1 MKKSFLFSILFL
13 SAIASAQV
21 PTYVPLDNLVGWWP
35 FNGNGN
41 DDGDDGPVNEEAG
54 QRSLSGGCRE
64 WLAGPAC
71 RYPLR
76 RGWVILFALAGLFA
90 RPR

>member
-35 FNGNGN
+35 FNGNANDESGAGN
-41 DDGDDGPVNEEAG
+41 HGTVNGA
-54 QRSLSGGCRE
+54 SLSTDRFGN
-64 WLAGPAC
+64 LTSS
-71 RYPLR
+71 Y
-76 RGWVILFALAGLFA
+76 LFTGTQNNITITNPFF
-90 RPR
+90 